1 MESKSFKDLTVWTKS
16 LQLVKEVYL
25 LTTSFPDSEKFGL
38 TNQIRRASVSIPA
51 NIAEG
56 YGRNSSKERRQFIAV
71 AKGSASELEA
81 ELLISRELGFID
93 EKSFTSIQVQL
104 SEVLKMLAGLLGSFH

>member
-16 LQLVKEVYL
+16 LQLVKQVYQV
-25 LTTSFPDSEKFGL
+25 TNSFPDSEKFGL
-38 TNQIRRASVSIPA
+38 TNQIRRAAVSIPA

-81 ELLISRELGFID
+81 ELLVSRELDFLD
-93 EKSFTSIQVQL
+93 EKSFIEVQTQL
-104 SEVLKMLAGLLGSFH
+104 SEVLKMLAGLLRSFH